1 MTKDFI
7 KAIKILV
14 LVGISALIYISL
26 FIFISVKFAPRIW
39 WISEKQEKTIEET
52 YDLNLPKDYKFV
64 KGVTE
69 YGWDQVNC
77 DEIYII
83 INSKDFEEMFG
94 ESWTKTGEA
103 RTGSSINFMGE
114 PVDVLYEKRSIQ
126 NSYKSFAD
134 LYYNVSDEKI
144 HCYFRFAYE
153 SK

>member
-39 WISEKQEKTIEET
+39 WISEKQEKAIEET
-52 YDLNLPKDYKFV
+52 YDLNLPEDYKFV

-69 YGWDQVNC
+69 YGWDQVDY

-83 INSKDFEEMFG
+83 VDSKDFEGMFG
-94 ESWTKTGEA
+94 ERWTKTGET
-103 RTGSSINFMGE
+103 RNGSSINFMGKS
-114 PVDVLYEKRSIQ
+114 VDVFYEKRSIQ
-126 NSYKSFAD
+126 SSYKCFSD
-134 LYYNVSDEKI
+134 LYYNVSDEKY